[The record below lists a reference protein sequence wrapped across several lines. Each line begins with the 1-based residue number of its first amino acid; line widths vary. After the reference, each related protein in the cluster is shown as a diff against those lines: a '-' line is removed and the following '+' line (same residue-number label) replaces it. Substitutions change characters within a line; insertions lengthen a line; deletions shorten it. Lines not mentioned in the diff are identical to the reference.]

1 MASLRQSPNADGS
14 LVAQLQEQLEAVK
27 GLLNEATTR
36 NDALE
41 SETNQLQNERE
52 ELKLSLENE
61 KKSFQEQL
69 SASRKEYEK
78 LQAVNE
84 EVKSQRMK
92 TELITNVSHDLKT
105 PLTAITTYVE
115 LLKKEDITEEE
126 RKSYIETLEKKS
138 LRLKV
143 LIEDLFEVS
152 KATTNNITL
161 NLMDVD
167 VVNLMKQVS
176 VEHADKFEQ
185 MGLQLRWN
193 VPEEKIILKL
203 DNQKTYRIFENLFVN
218 IQKYAMP
225 NSRVYIDVEKPE
237 GNVTITMR
245 NMSAVELNVRGDELT
260 ERFVRGDASRNT
272 EGSGLGL
279 AIARSFT
286 EAQKGSLHISVDGD
300 LFKVVILWKLS

>member
-1 MASLRQSPNADGS
+1 M
-14 LVAQLQEQLEAVK
+14 
-27 GLLNEATTR
+27 
-36 NDALE
+36 
-41 SETNQLQNERE
+41 
-52 ELKLSLENE
+52 
-61 KKSFQEQL
+61 
-69 SASRKEYEK
+69 
-78 LQAVNE
+78 
-84 EVKSQRMK
+84 
-92 TELITNVSHDLKT
+92 
-105 PLTAITTYVE
+105 
-115 LLKKEDITEEE
+115 KKEDITEEE

-225 NSRVYIDVEKPE
+225 NSRVYIDVEKSE
-237 GNVTITMR
+237 TDVTVTMR
-245 NMSAVELNVRGDELT
+245 NMSAVELHTSGDELA